1 MTMTETTYY
10 LSAIVGADPE
20 ALEVRTKA
28 YSTDN
33 FQALLAENPAAITC
47 SMSEGVTPAQ
57 LLEAFRR
64 LRLPAKSRSAGRKQT
79 FVCYAR
85 EAGADAPHRLRSVD
99 AAELPAMLTQLRR
112 PGVVVAF
119 VSEASVAA
127 CPSPSAVDVLV
138 SDAMAPPPGAPP
150 RSRNPDAANRL
161 AVHAARDRMLAT
173 VGSYGS
179 EDLASA
185 WGSTTSNASQLAA
198 DQRKAGKV
206 FGVRVGREWRYPQF
220 QFDAARKPFAEMK
233 AIVGA
238 LSPDERGWDRLQWFL
253 EPHEALHGKTPLEVW
268 PQDRSKVV
276 EAARTEHWNARD

>member
-1 MTMTETTYY
+1 MTQTTYY
-10 LSAIVGADPE
+10 LSALVGADPE

-28 YSTDN
+28 FSADN
-33 FQALLAENPAAITC
+33 FKALLAENPAAITC
-47 SMSEGVTPAQ
+47 SMSEAVAPAQ
-57 LLEAFRR
+57 LLEVFRR
-64 LRLPAKSRSAGRKQT
+64 IRLPAKSGSGRPKQT
-79 FVCYAR
+79 FLCYAR
-85 EAGADAPHRLRSVD
+85 EAGADAPHRVRSVS
-99 AAELPAMLTQLRR
+99 AAELPARLNQVRR
-112 PGVVVAF
+112 PGVVVVAF

-127 CPSPSAVDVLV
+127 CPSESAVDVLV
-138 SDAMAPPPGAPP
+138 SDAIAPPPAAPPP

-206 FGVRVGREWRYPQF
+206 FGVRVGREWRYPKF
-220 QFDAARKPFAEMK
+220 QFDDARKPFAEMK
-233 AIVGA
+233 AIVAA

-253 EPHEALHGKTPLEVW
+253 EPHESLHDKTPLEVW